1 MKFEEKLS
9 NLIRDYFYDRL
20 ITQKAVSENT
30 IETYRTAI
38 RFFLSFLMQ
47 KYAGEVRYSMFSAE
61 NVIAFLNSYG
71 KEHSDRSVNH
81 RLAVLRSLAKY
92 ACYKYPEDI
101 GSIGKIREI
110 AKRHEKHRVVSYLEC
125 DEIKTILT
133 QQDINTPEGF
143 RDHVLLTFMYNTGAR
158 VSEAVNL
165 NVSQLRLDSC
175 GCAFLKGKGNK
186 GRTIPLWRET
196 VVLLCKLLGPQINQ
210 PDVAVFTNR
219 RGQRLTRKGVTYIL
233 EKACRRA
240 SNVNP
245 NIGKKHISPHCMRH
259 TTAMHLLQ
267 SGIDLNTI
275 RLWLGHVSIETTNVY
290 VEADLKMKREALS
303 KAQMT
308 IPALSSK
315 KWKPKKD
322 VLDFL
327 ENM

>member
-165 NVSQLRLDSC
+165 NVSQLRLDS
-175 GCAFLKGKGNK
+175 
-186 GRTIPLWRET
+186 RET
-196 VVLLCKLLGPQINQ
+196 VVLLCKLLGPKINQ

>member
-1 MKFEEKLS
+1 M
-9 NLIRDYFYDRL
+9 
-20 ITQKAVSENT
+20 
-30 IETYRTAI
+30 
-38 RFFLSFLMQ
+38 
-47 KYAGEVRYSMFSAE
+47 
-61 NVIAFLNSYG
+61 
-71 KEHSDRSVNH
+71 
-81 RLAVLRSLAKY
+81 
-92 ACYKYPEDI
+92 
-101 GSIGKIREI
+101 
-110 AKRHEKHRVVSYLEC
+110 SYLEC

-196 VVLLCKLLGPQINQ
+196 VVLLCKLLGPKINQ